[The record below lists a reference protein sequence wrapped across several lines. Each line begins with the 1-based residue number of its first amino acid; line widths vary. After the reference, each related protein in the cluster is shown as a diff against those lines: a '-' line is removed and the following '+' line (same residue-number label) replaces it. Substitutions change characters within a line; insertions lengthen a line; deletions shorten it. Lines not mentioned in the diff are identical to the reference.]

1 MISQRVV
8 LFEEKKQALYLYPGL
23 YHSRFDGNE
32 LDKTEWITLIPW
44 HHNTIRIF
52 GKEHKEPR
60 LTSWMGPAYKY
71 SSIQWPAEQFVPLV
85 DEVKTELN
93 NLLNFSFNSCLLNYY
108 RDGQDSMGR
117 HRDNEP
123 EMDTSLI
130 ASLSFGGSRKIKFRH
145 ADGLRKLDITLHHGD
160 VLIMQNF
167 QDDWYH
173 ELPKVKR
180 ALPRLN
186 LTFRKIK
193 T

>member
-1 MISQRVV
+1 MTPTRVV
-8 LFEEKKQALYLYPGL
+8 LFEEKKQALYLYSGL
-23 YHSRFDGNE
+23 YQSRADAHE
-32 LDKTEWITLIPW
+32 LTKSEWITDIPW
-44 HHNTIRIF
+44 NQNSIRIF

-60 LTSWMGPAYKY
+60 LTSWMGPGYKY
-71 SSIQWPAEQFVPLV
+71 SSIQWPTSEFVPLV
-85 DEVKTELN
+85 EQVKNELN
-93 NLLNFSFNSCLLNYY
+93 NMLNFPFNSCLLNYY
-108 RDGQDSMGR
+108 RNGQDSMGR

-123 EMDTSLI
+123 EMETSLI

-145 ADGLRKLDITLHHGD
+145 VDRQQKIDINLHHGD
-160 VLIMQNF
+160 LLVMQNF

-173 ELPKVKR
+173 ELPKVKN